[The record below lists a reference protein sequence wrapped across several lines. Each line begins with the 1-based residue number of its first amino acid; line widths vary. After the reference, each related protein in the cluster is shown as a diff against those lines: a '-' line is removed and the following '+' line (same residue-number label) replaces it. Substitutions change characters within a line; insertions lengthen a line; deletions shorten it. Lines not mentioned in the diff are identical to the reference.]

1 LVELNTAVEID
12 AMAAAGAVV
21 AEPLRAVCDHAR
33 SEYTVAV
40 TEDGARVLA
49 RSRGN

>member
-12 AMAAAGAVV
+12 AMAAA
-21 AEPLRAVCDHAR
+21 
-33 SEYTVAV
+33 V